1 MNDFEL
7 NVEIRDLL
15 QRGKPRSAVNLL
27 RIRGYAL
34 QDAQAIVECIA
45 GCRIFTH
52 RCATCGQPIDDVQAR
67 VSMARADGAHP
78 ACKDCVTAELTEEE

>member
-1 MNDFEL
+1 MNDYEL
-7 NVEIRDLL
+7 DVEIRDLL

-45 GCRIFTH
+45 GCRVFTH
-52 RCATCGQPIDDVQAR
+52 RCVTCGHPIDDVQAHM
-67 VSMARADGAHP
+67 SMMRGIGAHP
-78 ACKDCVTAELTEEE
+78 ACKDCVTAELTEEQ